1 MSYQVEVL
9 PATAHPLFDTR
20 ESGKT
25 HTPFALERAL
35 WPLLSWGTR
44 RLWTEP
50 LRIIW
55 PTAL

>member
-9 PATAHPLFDTR
+9 PATAHPLYDTR

-35 WPLLSWGTR
+35 SWGTR

-50 LRIIW
+50 LQIIW
-55 PTAL
+55 RTAL